1 MPNNIR
7 IFLQSSN
14 LLTNAYEPGWG
25 GGGWAAAPPPQNLG
39 NLDFLGSERNLGKAK
54 SAHVY
59 VRVFFFCSKRGIF
72 HFCNRVGQMTIKDIN
87 FTRIFKVST
96 KLPESRS
103 DKGNVE
109 NFENTSEI
117 NP

>member
-1 MPNNIR
+1 M
-7 IFLQSSN
+7 
-14 LLTNAYEPGWG
+14 
-25 GGGWAAAPPPQNLG
+25 GGWAAAPPPQKLG

-54 SAHVY
+54 SAHVH
-59 VRVFFFCSKRGIF
+59 VRVFFLFQERYFSFCI
-72 HFCNRVGQMTIKDIN
+72 CNRVAQRTIKDIN

-103 DKGNVE
+103 DKGNLE